1 MDKEKLNQLG
11 IRCSSLGGAII
22 GALLGL
28 WLFGVI
34 EIFDGYWGTMIFW
47 IAGIGLL
54 VGGIVMSLVAYTQ
67 KDSMQSPQTPSVA
80 ESRPVIDP
88 AKELKQYK
96 ELLDMGAITQ
106 EEFDAKKR
114 QLLNL

>member
-1 MDKEKLNQLG
+1 MDKEKLNKLG

-47 IAGIGLL
+47 IAGIGLF
-54 VGGIVMSLVAYTQ
+54 VGGLVMSIVAYTQ
-67 KDSMQSPQTPSVA
+67 GDASQPTSTASAV
-80 ESRPVIDP
+80 RPVVDP
-88 AKELKQYK
+88 ADELKKYK
-96 ELLDMGAITQ
+96 DLLDTGAITQ
-106 EEFDAKKR
+106 EEFDVKKK